1 MTIELWSLGK
11 ENSKLMDEAIA
22 EYAKRINRYNAF
34 SLVNIDNSKVNKNAP
49 MEQLLEK
56 EAELINQK
64 LQDRDILIALDDK
77 GKIFSSKQFA
87 EKLNHTMNLSP
98 LRIIFLIGGSYGI
111 AKTIKDKSHLVFS
124 LSALTF
130 PHQLVRLLFTEQ
142 LYRAFTI
149 LKNEKYHH
157 E

>member
-1 MTIELWSLGK
+1 M
-11 ENSKLMDEAIA
+11 
-22 EYAKRINRYNAF
+22 
-34 SLVNIDNSKVNKNAP
+34 
-49 MEQLLEK
+49 
-56 EAELINQK
+56 INQK
-64 LQDRDILIALDDK
+64 LQERDILIVLDDK

-98 LRIIFLIGGSYGI
+98 LRIIFFDRGSYGI
-111 AKTIKDKSHLVFS
+111 AKSIKDKSHLVFS